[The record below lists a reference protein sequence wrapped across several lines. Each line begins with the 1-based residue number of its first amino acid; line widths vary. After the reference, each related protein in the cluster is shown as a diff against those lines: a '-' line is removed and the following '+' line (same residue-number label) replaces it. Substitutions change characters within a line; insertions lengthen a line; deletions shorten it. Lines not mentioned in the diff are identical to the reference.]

1 MLARHLEG
9 VPADPDA
16 FAFTAPRGGTLRVNN
31 WRKRTWKPALEEVN
45 LPTDVRIHDLRH
57 TCASLPGFSQGTHP
71 KAIQATLG
79 HASVSVTLDVYG
91 HVFPEEPRPPRRRP
105 RRHVPRGEI

>member
-57 TCASLPGFSQGTHP
+57 TCASLPGS
-71 KAIQATLG
+71 
-79 HASVSVTLDVYG
+79 
-91 HVFPEEPRPPRRRP
+91 PRALTRRP
-105 RRHVPRGEI
+105 SRRPSGTRS